1 MNSNE
6 IREEFLKFFEQN
18 NHKIM
23 PSASLI
29 PIDETLLFTA
39 AGMVPFKDYFLGNNK
54 PPHTNL
60 VSSQKCIRTVD
71 IDIIG
76 DTDRHLTFFE
86 MLGNFSIGEYFKEQA
101 IKHAYEFITK
111 NLGINPDDL
120 WFTVYKDDD
129 ESFNIWKDVIGVPE
143 ERIQRGDKDNFWQMN
158 IPGPCGPCSEIFI
171 DRGPDYGE
179 EGGPIGGGE
188 DRFIEIWN
196 LVFMESIQDEPYNVV
211 GELPAKNIDTGM
223 GLERIAMV
231 LQDKESPFEIDTFE
245 SIYEQLKP
253 KIKTPNKK
261 YERIILDHMKAST
274 FMISDG
280 VVPTNEGRGYIL
292 RRLIRRAIRA
302 YYGLTNEID
311 SIEFLISPIVEIY
324 KDHYPDLYKNIDKI
338 KKLYTTEE
346 NLFHKTLEKGTV
358 EINRLIQDKETFDE
372 EKAFYLFETFG
383 FPYELTKE
391 IAFENNIQLND
402 DKYMK
407 KFQEHQAK
415 SSAFKKEI
423 SNISEFDVDCNVF
436 TGYENTNT
444 ISEVTLVL
452 NENGTTTIFT
462 EATPFYY
469 EAGGQISD
477 QGSIVF
483 EDKEYTV
490 ADVVQSS
497 SGATG
502 LVINKDIEIQ
512 SGEKIESKVN
522 ESFRRSVSK
531 SHTSAHIVHS
541 SLRNILGDHVAQA
554 GSYVAP
560 GRFRFDFSHS
570 EKVTQEELNE
580 IFTLSNKNV
589 FSDLK
594 VDTKIMNID
603 DAKKEGALAFF
614 GDKYDD
620 DVRVVNIGNFS
631 KELCGGTHVS
641 NSNEIGLIVL
651 LNESSIGSNLRRVEM
666 LSGFE
671 AYDFMTNAYN
681 SYKNVSTLWNTH
693 IENVATKL
701 ESFFNSY
708 EELKSQVDQFKQI
721 RNNEMVDQISNKFEN
736 VGDYKVFINQVS
748 MDTVDDIRNVA
759 INSIN
764 NGVVDYIYLISQ
776 IESKFVIVAMK
787 NEKVIKDMNVSEL
800 VIETSKNFGG
810 GASKDQVL
818 SVGVGPNDYSKDE
831 TLKYVKESIVNNLKW
846 KT

>member
-54 PPHTNL
+54 PPHVNL

-358 EINRLIQDKETFDE
+358 EINRLIQDKEKFDE

-502 LVINKDIEIQ
+502 LVINEDIKIQ

-541 SLRNILGDHVAQA
+541 SLRKILGDHVAQA

-594 VDTKIMNID
+594 VYTKIMNID
-603 DAKKEGALAFF
+603 EAKKEGALAFF

-681 SYKNVSTLWNTH
+681 SYKSVSNLLNTN
-693 IENVATKL
+693 IENVPTKL
-701 ESFFNSY
+701 ESLFNSY

-818 SVGVGPNDYSKDE
+818 SVGGGPNDYSIDE
-831 TLKYVKESIVNNLKW
+831 TLKYVKESIVNNIK
-846 KT
+846 

>member
-253 KIKTPNKK
+253 KIKNPNKK

-415 SSAFKKEI
+415 SSAFKKET

-502 LVINKDIEIQ
+502 LVINEDIEIQ

-603 DAKKEGALAFF
+603 EAKKEGALAFF

-681 SYKNVSTLWNTH
+681 SYKSVSNLLNTN
-693 IENVATKL
+693 IENVPTKL
-701 ESFFNSY
+701 ESLFNSY

-818 SVGVGPNDYSKDE
+818 SVGGGPNDYSIDE
-831 TLKYVKESIVNNLKW
+831 TLKYVKESIVNNLK
-846 KT
+846 

>member
-39 AGMVPFKDYFLGNNK
+39 AGMVPFKDFFLGNNK

-86 MLGNFSIGEYFKEQA
+86 MLGNFSIGEYFKVQA

-188 DRFIEIWN
+188 ERFIEIWN

-358 EINRLIQDKETFDE
+358 EINRLIQDKEKFDE

-444 ISEVTLVL
+444 ISEVTLVP
-452 NENGTTTIFT
+452 NENSTTTIFT

-477 QGSIVF
+477 QGSIIF

-502 LVINKDIEIQ
+502 LVINEDIEIQ

-541 SLRNILGDHVAQA
+541 SLRKILGDHVAQA

-603 DAKKEGALAFF
+603 EAKKEGALAFF

-681 SYKNVSTLWNTH
+681 SYKSVSNLLNTN
-693 IENVATKL
+693 IENVPTKL
-701 ESFFNSY
+701 ESLFNSY

-721 RNNEMVDQISNKFEN
+721 RNNEMVDQISNKYEN

-748 MDTVDDIRNVA
+748 MDTVDDVRNVA

-818 SVGVGPNDYSKDE
+818 SVGGGPNDYSIDE
-831 TLKYVKESIVNNLKW
+831 TLKYVKESIVNNIK
-846 KT
+846 

>member
-54 PPHTNL
+54 PPHVNL

-502 LVINKDIEIQ
+502 LVINEDIEIQ

-603 DAKKEGALAFF
+603 EAKKEGALAFF

-681 SYKNVSTLWNTH
+681 SYKSVSNLLNTN
-693 IENVATKL
+693 IENVPTKL
-701 ESFFNSY
+701 ESLFNSY

-818 SVGVGPNDYSKDE
+818 SVGGGPNDYSIDE
-831 TLKYVKESIVNNLKW
+831 TLKYVKESIVNNLK
-846 KT
+846 